1 MNIMNRL
8 TWKAMWSNKLRT
20 IVTIAGVILSAAM
33 FMAVTTMCV
42 SIWQFLVDHER
53 INNGDCFV
61 KFRYQ
66 TQEQLEALRN
76 EDAITKL
83 GVGNTLGYSTFSVPN
98 ATGGI
103 SSETTLIVAGDE
115 AFYEMIPHVL
125 FKGEYPKSSD
135 EIAITQ
141 NIYHYLKDAGKP
153 CEIGQTVTLDI
164 AVELE
169 GQALPTAGEAYTKEY
184 KIVGI
189 LLTFFKFHGED
200 LNLSSLLTYADGNEA
215 DALWYSSMIKTFP
228 ARHAR
233 TYISND
239 SSENIYGEWYN
250 LNTDLLGL
258 HGDIQYANYTVVIG
272 GLAAVLM
279 GIILVGS
286 VSLIYNAFSISV
298 SERTKQFGLLCG
310 IGATKKQLRS
320 SVRFEAASLCLMG
333 IPVGI
338 LCGYLGIWVTLY
350 FVGDA
355 VDIMMQDSFG
365 STATL
370 SAHFSWIAA
379 LTASLVGILTV
390 FISAW
395 IPARRATRIE
405 PISAIR
411 QSKDYSVPTKPVRV
425 GKLTQKLW
433 GLPGLLAKKYYS
445 TSRKKYRSTVASLA
459 VSILLFIT
467 ASSFAGELQ
476 KVANNAVNTENFD
489 LMILEDEYYDI
500 REIRA
505 MEIID
510 KSAWVSR
517 PFDYGI
523 AVDDSQLSEEYLA
536 LSEIQNMFENFSP
549 CYAEIYYLEDSVFL
563 AYLQTHGI
571 EPEPYFQKENPRALV
586 CDMNYTHYQL
596 DESGRARERISYEIP
611 ILSDELDSLQLYSRN
626 FPPELR
632 RDFVENSEYDE
643 CTIWELSLH
652 GKHVIELIPYQ
663 LSDNL
668 MLMDEE
674 NAEYLVVIPEII
686 DGKTCES
693 FYSYDPVTD
702 RYSGEALYTLETDNM
717 KISLG
722 KRISELPFGVPSSG
736 ITSYRTQMLI
746 LPMSFMPESNLR
758 LSVTVNDYEAF
769 LKFAKE
775 QDLGYYDYLSPERMH
790 RTVLFLIDV
799 FANGFIILISLIC
812 VCNVFNTVTTNI
824 MLRKKDFG
832 VLRSVGLKNKELY
845 RMMGFE
851 SVQYGI
857 KSLLIGLPLGLAA
870 SYSVYLIA
878 DHDGALPYMPP
889 WSAILICGVCVFAVV
904 FASMLYSISRLKKDN
919 PIEAIRAENI

>member
-1 MNIMNRL
+1 MNIMNR
-8 TWKAMWSNKLRT
+8 TAWKAMWRNKLRT
-20 IVTIAGVILSAAM
+20 WVTVAGIILSAAM

-53 INNGDCFV
+53 INNGDYFV
-61 KFRYQ
+61 KIINHSQ
-66 TQEQLEALRN
+66 DQLDILQNDEH
-76 EDAITKL
+76 ITKL
-83 GVGNTLGYSTFSVPN
+83 GIGKTLGYSTFSLSTEN
-98 ATGGI
+98 GNI
-103 SSETTLIVAGDE
+103 SETAVILSGDQAFFEMLSDELIRGV
-115 AFYEMIPHVL
+115 
-125 FKGEYPKSSD
+125 YPKNSN
-135 EIAITQ
+135 EIAITE
-141 NIYHYLKDAGKP
+141 NIYQYLKQTGRP

-169 GQALPTAGEAYTKEY
+169 GMELPTAGQAYSKEY

-189 LLTFFKFHGED
+189 LQTFFKYHGD
-200 LNLSSLLTYADGNEA
+200 YFNKSSLLTYSDGKETP
-215 DALWYSSMIKTFP
+215 ALWYSSMIKTFP
-228 ARHAR
+228 ASHAR
-233 TYISND
+233 TYLSG
-239 SSENIYGEWYN
+239 SSQGSAFSQWFDVN
-250 LNTDLLGL
+250 LDMLGL
-258 HGDIQYANYTVVIG
+258 YGDIQYANYTIVIG
-272 GLAAVLM
+272 GLAVILM
-279 GIILVGS
+279 GIILLGS
-286 VSLIYNAFSISV
+286 VSLIYNSFSISV
-298 SERTKQFGLLCG
+298 SERTKQFGLLRS
-310 IGATKKQLRS
+310 IGATKKQLRG
-320 SVRFEAASLCLMG
+320 SVRFEAAFLCLMG
-333 IPVGI
+333 IPFGI
-338 LCGYLGIWVTLY
+338 LCGYLGICVTLY

-355 VDIMMQDSFG
+355 VDIMMQDSFS

-370 SAHFSWIAA
+370 SARFSWLAA
-379 LTASLVGILTV
+379 LTASLVGVLTV

-411 QSKDYSVPTKPVRV
+411 QAKDYSVPTKPVRV

-445 TSRKKYRSTVASLA
+445 TSRKKYRSTVVSLA

-476 KVANNAVNTENFD
+476 KVVNNTVNTENFD

-500 REIRA
+500 REIRD

-523 AVDDSQLSEEYLA
+523 ALDDSQLSEEYLA
-536 LSEIQNMFENFSP
+536 LSEIQNMFEDFSP
-549 CYAEIYYLEDSVFL
+549 SYAEIYYLEDTVFL
-563 AYLQTHGI
+563 AYLQKHGI
-571 EPEPYFQKENPRALV
+571 DPEPYFQTDNPCALV
-586 CDMNYTHYQL
+586 CDLNYIHYRI
-596 DESGRARERISYEIP
+596 DESGSARERISYEIP
-611 ILSDELDSLQLYSRN
+611 ILSKEIESLQLYSRN

-643 CTIWELSLH
+643 CTLRELSLH
-652 GKHVIELIPYQ
+652 GKHVVELIPYH
-663 LSDNL
+663 LSGDL

-674 NAEYLVVIPEII
+674 NAAYFVVIPEII

-693 FYSYDPVTD
+693 FYSYDPEAD
-702 RYSGEALYTLETDNM
+702 LYAGEALYTQETDNM
-717 KISLG
+717 KIQLG
-722 KRISELPFGVPSSG
+722 ERISELPFGVPSDG
-736 ITSYRTQMLI
+736 ITSYRNQVLI
-746 LPMSFMPESNLR
+746 LPMRFMPESNLR
-758 LSVTVNDYEAF
+758 LSITVSDYEAF

-775 QDLGYYDYLSPERMH
+775 QDLSYYDFLSPERMY

-832 VLRSVGLKNKELY
+832 ILRSVGMKNKELY

-851 SVQYGI
+851 SIQYGI

-870 SYSVYLIA
+870 SYGVYLIA
-878 DHDGALPYMPP
+878 DHDRVMPYMPP

-904 FASMLYSISRLKKDN
+904 FTSMLYAVSRLKKDN
-919 PIEAIRAENI
+919 PIDAIRAENI